1 MRILSKTVARFGT
14 IVKRSVPMARPK
26 LSIIIPCY
34 KVEKYLPK
42 CLDSLV
48 NQTMDDIELVC
59 INDGSPDSCLEILK
73 DYQEK
78 YGEKIV
84 IIDKKNEGVW
94 IGRQDGIKKAHGEYI
109 GFVDSDD
116 YVHPEFAEKLYNA
129 AVSHDADIAVC
140 GFERIDLET
149 GKIYS
154 REMCKARPDIDSTKN
169 PGAMLELNGA
179 PWNKVFRADLL
190 KKNFYQMKNVPK
202 VLDDMMF
209 QLLVYY
215 KTTKITFIPDSLVYY
230 MVRKDSIINTV
241 KMELIPSTYAAMVEV
256 RELYARERPEL
267 LDYIDANA
275 FLHLGVS
282 FVYRLSE
289 NPDVDLMRLIREN
302 QEFLNQDFP
311 RWKKTPYTTLGYVL
325 RHHGANLKLW
335 IVKVIINLGLFRW
348 FIKTYKFMIRTLGV
362 DIKW

>member
-1 MRILSKTVARFGT
+1 MR
-14 IVKRSVPMARPK
+14 RPK

-48 NQTMDDIELVC
+48 TQTLDEIELIC

-73 DYQEK
+73 DYQKK

-94 IGRQDGIKKAHGEYI
+94 AGRQDGIKKARGEYI

-116 YVHPEFAEKLYNA
+116 YVHPEFAEKLYKA
-129 AVSHDADIAVC
+129 AADRGADIAVC

-149 GKIYS
+149 GKVYS
-154 REMCKARPDIDSTKN
+154 REMCKERPDIDSTKD

-179 PWNKVFRADLL
+179 PWNKVFRAELL
-190 KKNFYQMKNVPK
+190 KKNFYQMKTVPK

-215 KTTKITFIPDSLVYY
+215 KTKKITFIPDSLVYY

-241 KMELIPSTYAAMVEV
+241 RADLIPSTYAAMVEI
-256 RELYARERPEL
+256 RKLYARERPEL

-275 FLHLGVS
+275 FLHLGIS

-289 NPDVDLMRLIREN
+289 NPEANLKQLVREN
-302 QEFLNQDFP
+302 QEFLNKNFP
-311 RWKKTPYTTLGYVL
+311 RWKSTPYTTLTYVVK
-325 RHHGANLKLW
+325 HHGANLKLW
-335 IVKVIINLGLFRW
+335 MVKVMVNLGLLRPFLAM
-348 FIKTYKFMIRTLGV
+348 YKFMIRTLGV